1 MSEPIYSPDGKFMW
15 SGSEWIPAPPKAS
28 QTLNMQDSVV
38 GGDVIHN
45 KTVINDGVDA
55 VATGVMS
62 ALECLGMANKNET
75 SAEITVIF
83 QD

>member
-1 MSEPIYSPDGKFMW
+1 
-15 SGSEWIPAPPKAS
+15 
-28 QTLNMQDSVV
+28 MQDSVV

-55 VATGVMS
+55 VATAVMS